1 MIDKYLLPAKVVL
14 RSTIG
19 VCQRRPFS
27 ALVSAA
33 AAILAAG
40 IIFVVGAIVV
50 AWLGIY
56 DVAATKKHN
65 ELFAWFLHFTMRNS
79 AKAHATAAPPPSL
92 DDPALIAKGKSY
104 ADLRCAP
111 CHASRGRAADLVAQ
125 DMLPKPPNI
134 STLARE
140 FSPAQ
145 LHWIIK
151 HGIKMSAMPAWP
163 TQKRDDEIWSLVA
176 YLDQLR
182 KNPQFET
189 PPQESPRRPGI
200 GGTVSLNACFSCHGA
215 DGNGR
220 DDAFPKLSGLSAK
233 YIRRSLEDYRAG
245 QRASGFMQPFAAG
258 LSDTDIK
265 NFAAYFDKLER
276 GSNPQGVAFDQK
288 KIQQGARIAEL
299 AHNTRLMPAC
309 QSCHVKDNP
318 KRLSDIPDLAGQP
331 ARYLT
336 AQLKLFRSGT
346 RANTPN
352 AKIMARIAQGLSDA
366 DIENVSTY
374 FAALSAES
382 REVSKEHTDPLLKPG
397 PEKGGRQ

>member
-1 MIDKYLLPAKVVL
+1 
-14 RSTIG
+14 
-19 VCQRRPFS
+19 
-27 ALVSAA
+27 
-33 AAILAAG
+33 
-40 IIFVVGAIVV
+40 
-50 AWLGIY
+50 
-56 DVAATKKHN
+56 
-65 ELFAWFLHFTMRNS
+65 
-79 AKAHATAAPPPSL
+79 
-92 DDPALIAKGKSY
+92 
-104 ADLRCAP
+104 
-111 CHASRGRAADLVAQ
+111 
-125 DMLPKPPNI
+125 
-134 STLARE
+134 
-140 FSPAQ
+140 
-145 LHWIIK
+145 
-151 HGIKMSAMPAWP
+151 
-163 TQKRDDEIWSLVA
+163 
-176 YLDQLR
+176 
-182 KNPQFET
+182 
-189 PPQESPRRPGI
+189 
-200 GGTVSLNACFSCHGA
+200 
-215 DGNGR
+215 
-220 DDAFPKLSGLSAK
+220 
-233 YIRRSLEDYRAG
+233 
-245 QRASGFMQPFAAG
+245 MQPFAAG